1 MINMKRYRLLVDI
14 EPIEKGTAAG
24 IILVQD
30 EKMEAAGQQ
39 FGTVIAVG
47 HTCWT
52 NADGEA
58 KVEPW
63 CKVGD
68 RILYARHAGRFV
80 YDPFDRSKEFMVM
93 NDTDV
98 IAVITE
104 NEEFDYKKYKG
115 SEK

>member
-1 MINMKRYRLLVDI
+1 MISLKGYRILVDI
-14 EPIEKGTAAG
+14 DPIETVSKGG
-24 IILVQD
+24 IYLVQD

-39 FGTVIAVG
+39 FGTVVSIG

-52 NADGEA
+52 NANGEQ

-63 CKVGD
+63 CAVGD
-68 RILYARHAGRFV
+68 RILFARHAGRFV
-80 YDPFDRSKEFMVM
+80 YDPANREKEFLVM

-104 NEEFDYKKYKG
+104 NE
-115 SEK
+115 

>member
-1 MINMKRYRLLVDI
+1 MKGYRLLVDI
-14 EPIEKGTAAG
+14 DPIEKVTKGG
-24 IILVQD
+24 IVLVQD

-39 FGTVIAVG
+39 FGTVISIG

-52 NADGEA
+52 NADGEV

-68 RILYARHAGRFV
+68 RILFARHAGRFV
-80 YDPFDRSKEFMVM
+80 YDPFDRKEEFMVM

-98 IAVITE
+98 IAVIDKE
-104 NEEFDYKKYKG
+104 NE
-115 SEK
+115 

>member
-1 MINMKRYRLLVDI
+1 MINVKGYRILVDI
-14 EPIEKGTAAG
+14 DPIETISKGG
-24 IILVQD
+24 IYLVQD

-39 FGTVIAVG
+39 FGTVVSVG

-63 CKVGD
+63 CAEGD
-68 RILYARHAGRFV
+68 RILFSRHAGRFV
-80 YDPFDRSKEFMVM
+80 YDPENREKEFMVM
-93 NDTDV
+93 NDTDI

-104 NEEFDYKKYKG
+104 NE
-115 SEK
+115 